1 MNWSNFQKLVI
12 PVESSV
18 VGRNS
23 FIFVARASLSFILMS
38 WQVWLSLCW
47 DGQLSHT
54 HTIAETQLFP
64 QLLSFGIYAGA
75 LLTNSS
81 VAPQHRNP
89 IPKVATENSLQQ
101 VQPRFK
107 TRSKDFPTL
116 LLLPS
121 PAQWANFGDCL
132 SPALAGTF
140 RIAVTLW
147 HPSGGGKICS
157 KSLWH
162 QSAGCNVCDKISW
175 HPINQERQI
184 FWQTFL

>member
-1 MNWSNFQKLVI
+1 MLSLSKWIGAIFKSSWYQLSQSRVALGHTNWRLNVLFVRRMMHPTLLC
-12 PVESSV
+12 E

-54 HTIAETQLFP
+54 RLHKIAETQLFP

-89 IPKVATENSLQQ
+89 IPKVATENSFYNKSNQELRQALKTFPYCCS
-101 VQPRFK
+101 VHHRPSERTSETVCPR
-107 TRSKDFPTL
+107 L
-116 LLLPS
+116 
-121 PAQWANFGDCL
+121 W
-132 SPALAGTF
+132 PALS
-140 RIAVTLW
+140 V
-147 HPSGGGKICS
+147 
-157 KSLWH
+157 
-162 QSAGCNVCDKISW
+162 
-175 HPINQERQI
+175 
-184 FWQTFL
+184 

>member
-1 MNWSNFQKLVI
+1 MHPTLLC
-12 PVESSV
+12 E

-23 FIFVARASLSFILMS
+23 FIFVARASLSFLLMS

-54 HTIAETQLFP
+54 RLHKIAETQLFP

-121 PAQWANFGDCL
+121 PAQ
-132 SPALAGTF
+132 
-140 RIAVTLW
+140 
-147 HPSGGGKICS
+147 
-157 KSLWH
+157 
-162 QSAGCNVCDKISW
+162 
-175 HPINQERQI
+175 
-184 FWQTFL
+184 

>member
-1 MNWSNFQKLVI
+1 MPMCQKIWAGVSPSLPI
-12 PVESSV
+12 PKLTQYIQFVKS
-18 VGRNS
+18 GQKIWAGPPS
-23 FIFVARASLSFILMS
+23 F
-38 WQVWLSLCW
+38 
-47 DGQLSHT
+47 GQNPK
-54 HTIAETQLFP
+54 E
-64 QLLSFGIYAGA
+64 QLLFFGRPS
-75 LLTNSS
+75 LTNGI

-89 IPKVATENSLQQ
+89 IPNVATENSLQQ
-101 VQPRFK
+101 VQPRIK
-107 TRSKDFPTL
+107 TRSKDFPIL
-116 LLLPS
+116 LLRPS

-162 QSAGCNVCDKISW
+162 RSGGCNVCDKISW

-184 FWQTFL
+184 FWQMFL